1 MVIGLI
7 ELSEGGFQYPGR
19 GKGKAKEGREVA
31 SYGKWFV
38 GYHSCGGA
46 ASPRGKSRR
55 AKERRGGG
63 RKRRKGERTAKRAKG
78 TILGDE
84 QAKKTIIKKPINSK
98 PAIKEGAPECPEGSP
113 SRTDRTER

>member
-1 MVIGLI
+1 MVCWLSLLWWGG
-7 ELSEGGFQYPGR
+7 ESEGQ
-19 GKGKAKEGREVA
+19 EQE
-31 SYGKWFV
+31 
-38 GYHSCGGA
+38 
-46 ASPRGKSRR
+46 R

-63 RKRRKGERTAKRAKG
+63 RKRRKGERTARRAKG

-84 QAKKTIIKKPINSK
+84 QAKKTIMKKPINSK